1 MWEQF
6 ISRKKLR
13 RLGAN
18 FKADF
23 TRELA
28 KAGDQFGRTVSLS
41 DGYLFVGAPYYDTN
55 GKDGGAVFVYEK
67 NPFIEGGWEL
77 TQTITHN
84 GDRMDWFGFSLDV
97 DGTYAVIGAPGV
109 DKSKE
114 ANEFEL
120 GSAYVFSNKN
130 RIKGGWILEDKLDLF
145 DDSRA
150 SRGDGFGSSV
160 AINDTSV
167 VVGSF
172 LFDAPLENGER
183 AKDSGAAFVYE
194 RSNQDDLSWDLIN
207 ELFSQEIHESEK
219 FGTCGY

>member
-1 MWEQF
+1 MIPNDITKSDKFGESVDIDKTIIAVGSSMKNEYGKRMWGQF
-6 ISRKKLR
+6 ISTKKNSDDWVQTSKLT
-13 RLGAN
+13 LP
-18 FKADF
+18 
-23 TRELA
+23 RELA
-28 KAGDQFGRTVSLS
+28 KAGDQFGRAVSLS

-130 RIKGGWILEDKLDLF
+130 RIKGI
-145 DDSRA
+145 
-150 SRGDGFGSSV
+150 
-160 AINDTSV
+160 
-167 VVGSF
+167 
-172 LFDAPLENGER
+172 
-183 AKDSGAAFVYE
+183 DSG
-194 RSNQDDLSWDLIN
+194 
-207 ELFSQEIHESEK
+207 
-219 FGTCGY
+219 G